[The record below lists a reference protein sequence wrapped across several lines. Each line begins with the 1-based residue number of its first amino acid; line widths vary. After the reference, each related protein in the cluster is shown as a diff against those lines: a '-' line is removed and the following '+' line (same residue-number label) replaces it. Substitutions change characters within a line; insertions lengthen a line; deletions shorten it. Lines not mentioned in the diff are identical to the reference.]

1 MCLAVLAVQCF
12 PPCWVPTTPVALL
25 ARVLRTSR
33 ANTCGHRRVLSGFF
47 GPALLLRPRLVFEQ
61 AARQANLMDPPATW
75 SPRFSETMHSD
86 VTSLQLSCFICGKML
101 AALPKNL
108 RKILVE
114 KSDEKPVR
122 SVLQPT
128 ARCFL
133 RTVVIGCSL

>member
-1 MCLAVLAVQCF
+1 M
-12 PPCWVPTTPVALL
+12 WSPTGTFRIFWPGLTFAPSLGFR
-25 ARVLRTSR
+25 ASGQTSEP
-33 ANTCGHRRVLSGFF
+33 H
-47 GPALLLRPRLVFEQ
+47 GP
-61 AARQANLMDPPATW
+61 PPATW
-75 SPRFSETMHSD
+75 SPHFSETMHSD
-86 VTSLQLSCFICGKML
+86 VTSLQLSCLICGKML

-128 ARCFL
+128 APCFL